1 MQTNKSKKQSK
12 KTERALGGPRTDVTV
27 HRLMTT
33 LVPERRIIRR
43 VLATAGTVTTNVSG
57 YLGVLAVANSSQVT
71 SCPGWSTV
79 AGSAQEYRVPAI
91 EVEFFPIMSA
101 NIPFSNPPPAV
112 VAACSYSS
120 GTAPSAFQQVA
131 EGPNSTLH
139 SAMTRWRKTANF
151 KGFNDG
157 QLWTAIANTI
167 SSTYTY
173 GIAVADPATVP
184 AGPASQ
190 VVMRYVVKFLL
201 ELRSLD

>member
-1 MQTNKSKKQSK
+1 MSTKSQKQKQRRKKRSGPSEDK
-12 KTERALGGPRTDVTV
+12 RVHALMLRTMPQG
-27 HRLMTT
+27 RT
-33 LVPERRIIRR
+33 LRR
-43 VLATAGTVTTNVSG
+43 VLCTAGTLTTNVSG
-57 YLGVLAVANSSQVT
+57 YLGVLAVSNSSQVT

-79 AGSAQEYRVPAI
+79 ASSAQEYRVPAI
-91 EVEFFPIMSA
+91 EIEFFPIMNA
-101 NIPFSNPPPAV
+101 NVSFSNPPPAL
-112 VAACSYSS
+112 VASCSYSS

-131 EGPNSTLH
+131 EGPNSSVH
-139 SAMTRWRKTANF
+139 SSMTHWKKTATFQGF
-151 KGFNDG
+151 KDG

-173 GIAVADPATVP
+173 GFAVADPATIP